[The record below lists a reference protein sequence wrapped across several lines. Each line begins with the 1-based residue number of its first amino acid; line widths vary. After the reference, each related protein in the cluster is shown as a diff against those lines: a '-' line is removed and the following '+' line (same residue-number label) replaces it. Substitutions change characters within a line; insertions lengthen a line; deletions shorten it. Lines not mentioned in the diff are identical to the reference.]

1 MIAGNGIDRNKRQ
14 GITVYSGASNTLVL
28 NTLHTNGVA
37 KHNAYAHIDVGVDV
51 LEVCISNNNFAP
63 LDAGFT
69 NKASYCVYISPGAT
83 RVIGDFGCTDATTAV
98 RKVVYNGDKWVTS
111 GAAAVG

>member
-1 MIAGNGIDRNKRQ
+1 M
-14 GITVYSGASNTLVL
+14 SASAT
-28 NTLHTNGVA
+28 T
-37 KHNAYAHIDVGVDV
+37 
-51 LEVCISNNNFAP
+51 NFAP

>member
-51 LEVCISNNNFAP
+51 LEVCISNNKLRPAGRRLHQQGF
-63 LDAGFT
+63 LLRVHLTGRDAGHRRLRLHRRDDGR
-69 NKASYCVYISPGAT
+69 PQGGLQ
-83 RVIGDFGCTDATTAV
+83 R
-98 RKVVYNGDKWVTS
+98 R
-111 GAAAVG
+111 